1 VARLLYWTLT
11 VTLIAQRS
19 TRGETRGWREAYY
32 RTRWTTEEERMIPWM
47 RMRGN
52 PVALVPIIGALVAAG
67 VIYARI
73 FTRGELGTGVD
84 VAHLLIV
91 LTLLQT
97 ALVLDLFLQ
106 FAVAHR
112 RARSVAPDSSAE
124 YVLRMA
130 QRLQWLLLAV
140 PALVIILMARQSPTP
155 QIIFQPVFTFAWV
168 VLLLNI
174 FPLTA
179 GYLLLAV
186 TKPVATTQATPD
198 HAPIDAPTAESPDP
212 APDLETQTP

>member
-1 VARLLYWTLT
+1 
-11 VTLIAQRS
+11 
-19 TRGETRGWREAYY
+19 
-32 RTRWTTEEERMIPWM
+32 MIPWM

-52 PVALVPIIGALVAAG
+52 PLALVPIIGAVVAAG

-73 FTRGELGTGVD
+73 FTRGELGTGQD
-84 VAHLLIV
+84 IAHLLIV
-91 LTLLQT
+91 LALLET
-97 ALVLDLFLQ
+97 TLVLDLFLQ

-112 RARSVAPDSSAE
+112 RLLSVAPGSHAE

-130 QRLQWLLLAV
+130 RRLQWLLLVV
-140 PALVIILMARQSPTP
+140 PALVIILMIRMSPTP
-155 QIIFQPVFTFAWV
+155 QILFKPTFTFAWV

-186 TKPVATTQATPD
+186 TKPAATPVVTARNKPD
-198 HAPIDAPTAESPDP
+198 DAPTAESPDP
-212 APDLETQTP
+212 APDLETQKP

>member
-1 VARLLYWTLT
+1 
-11 VTLIAQRS
+11 
-19 TRGETRGWREAYY
+19 
-32 RTRWTTEEERMIPWM
+32 MIPWM

-52 PVALVPIIGALVAAG
+52 PLALVPIIGAVVAAG

-73 FTRGELGTGVD
+73 FTRGELGTGQD
-84 VAHLLIV
+84 IAHLLIV
-91 LTLLQT
+91 LALLQT

-112 RARSVAPDSSAE
+112 RARSLAPDSWAE
-124 YVLRMA
+124 HVLRTA
-130 QRLQWLLLAV
+130 QRLQWLLLIV
-140 PALVIILMARQSPTP
+140 PALAIILMVRMPLTP
-155 QIIFQPVFTFAWV
+155 QILFNPGFTFAWV

-186 TKPVATTQATPD
+186 TKPVATPVAATP
-198 HAPIDAPTAESPDP
+198 ATPEGKPVDAPTADSPNVAP
-212 APDLETQTP
+212 APAPGIETQTR

>member
-1 VARLLYWTLT
+1 
-11 VTLIAQRS
+11 
-19 TRGETRGWREAYY
+19 
-32 RTRWTTEEERMIPWM
+32 MIPWM

-112 RARSVAPDSSAE
+112 RVRSVAPDSSAE

-140 PALVIILMARQSPTP
+140 PALVILLMARQSPTP
-155 QIIFQPVFTFAWV
+155 QILFQPVFTFAWV
-168 VLLLNI
+168 VMLLNI

-179 GYLLLAV
+179 GYLLLTV
-186 TKPVATTQATPD
+186 TKPVAITRATPD
-198 HAPIDAPTAESPDP
+198 HAPIDASTAESPDP
-212 APDLETQTP
+212 APDLETQKP

>member
-1 VARLLYWTLT
+1 
-11 VTLIAQRS
+11 
-19 TRGETRGWREAYY
+19 
-32 RTRWTTEEERMIPWM
+32 MIPWM

-73 FTRGELGTGVD
+73 FTRGELGTGED

-91 LTLLQT
+91 LALLQT

-155 QIIFQPVFTFAWV
+155 QILFQPVFTFAWV

-198 HAPIDAPTAESPDP
+198 HAPIDAPTTESPDP
-212 APDLETQTP
+212 APDLETQKP